1 MAKGFCKKAL
11 TRPRGQVWVIVRST
25 GWKANAYCELDH
37 KLVSIGMIRIQN
49 HLKAFLLA
57 VVFLIS
63 LPEACLSGGILHVF
77 PPSLHD
83 ETFAVA
89 RPVLSL
95 SRATVTV
102 SESFIEYRI
111 EQTFYNHDDFPLS
124 GIFLLPMKGLELP
137 EKVEIRVDGV
147 PYPFEVMSPEA
158 FFPVLKE
165 LTTSMKDPSLAG
177 LAGRTVVVVR
187 PVQIGI
193 RGRKSFRCQFRIPV
207 SIEKDLLEIFLPL
220 DGERYSLGPV
230 GESEI
235 RVRMKMGRPV
245 RTVFSPTHNLAI
257 TREAP
262 QRCMAVAR
270 SADKRVRDDFQLIT
284 TFSGEDPDL
293 RILTHRPKGKKGVFM
308 ALIPPPLSPPKTK
321 EADKDIVFLLDSSK
335 SVGKEGFALAKRA
348 VVAGLE
354 KLGPGDR
361 FNVLIIDTRPRSLSE
376 KLVPAN
382 EESVAQAVRFVNSIR
397 EGGGTDLDNA
407 LINALEQFTSRKR
420 LAVVVLVGNGRGTVG
435 ITNPETIIEDFR
447 RNNRFRARVFTLGL
461 GRHMDIALLDRVA
474 VSSKGASLNYMGKE
488 DFESLLNRFYSGIS
502 PPEVSEISLDF
513 QDISAE
519 ETEPDPIPDLVGAGS
534 VIVLGRYS
542 ETRDTQCKVRLKAK
556 VQGRTRT
563 TAKTV
568 TFPEI
573 DKENAF
579 LPGLWAM
586 RRVARLLEK
595 EALKGPES
603 EMRDPLSALA
613 REFGFKLPPQAAQYG
628 GFQRKDSGDL
638 LWRFKTSFSQSDV
651 EADGVRVLEG
661 KVMRL
666 SANGVWVDMDYHP
679 SMPTRV
685 VEFLGDEY
693 FSMMKKSPKM
703 GLFMSLGPDLIL
715 VHDNKAL
722 RVKSEIGP
730 EVP

>member
-1 MAKGFCKKAL
+1 MVC
-11 TRPRGQVWVIVRST
+11 
-25 GWKANAYCELDH
+25 
-37 KLVSIGMIRIQN
+37 IQRW
-49 HLKAFLLA
+49 LKSFLLA
-57 VVFLIS
+57 VVLLVS
-63 LPEACLSGGILHVF
+63 LPQACLSGGILHVF
-77 PPSLHD
+77 PPSLQD

-89 RPVLSL
+89 RPAVSL

-102 SESFIEYRI
+102 SESYIEYRI
-111 EQTFYNHDDFPLS
+111 EQTFFNNDDFPLN
-124 GIFLLPMKGLELP
+124 GIFLLPMKSVELP

-147 PYPFEVMSPEA
+147 PYPLEVMSPEA

-193 RGRKSFRCQFRIPV
+193 RGQKSFRCQFRIPV
-207 SIEKDLLEIFLPL
+207 SIEKDLLEISLPL

-230 GESEI
+230 GELEI
-235 RVRMKMGRPV
+235 GVRMKMGRPV
-245 RTVFSPTHNLAI
+245 RTVFSSSHNLAI
-257 TREAP
+257 TRETP
-262 QRCMAVAR
+262 QRCIASAR
-270 SADKRVRDDFQLIT
+270 SAEKRVRGDFHLIA

-293 RILTHRPKGKKGVFM
+293 RILTHRAEGRKGFFM
-308 ALIPPPLSPPKTK
+308 ALIAPPLSPPKTK
-321 EADKDIVFLLDSSK
+321 EAEKDVVFLLDSSK
-335 SVGKEGFALAKRA
+335 SVGKSEFGLAKRA

-361 FNVLIIDTRPRSLSE
+361 FNVLIIDTRPRSMSE

-382 EESVAQAVRFVNSIR
+382 EESVAQAVRFVNSIG
-397 EGGGTDLDNA
+397 EGGGTDLHNT

-435 ITNPETIIEDFR
+435 ITNPEMIIENVR
-447 RNNRFRARVFTLGL
+447 RNNKFRARVFTLGL

-474 VSSKGASLNYMGKE
+474 VSSKGTSLNYMGKE

-513 QDISAE
+513 QDISPE
-519 ETEPDPIPDLVGAGS
+519 EMEPDPIPDLVGAGS
-534 VIVLGRYS
+534 VTVLGRYS
-542 ETRDTQCKVRLKAK
+542 EKRDTQCKVRLKARI
-556 VQGRTRT
+556 QGRAKT
-563 TAKTV
+563 TTKTV

-573 DKENAF
+573 DEENAF

-613 REFGFKLPPQAAQYG
+613 REFGFKLPSQAAQYG
-628 GFQRKDSGDL
+628 GFRQKDSSDL

-651 EADGVRVLEG
+651 EANGFRVLEA

-666 SANGVWVDMDYHP
+666 SANGVWVDTDYRP
-679 SMPTRV
+679 SMTTRV
-685 VEFLGDEY
+685 VEFLGEEY
-693 FSMMKKSPKM
+693 FSLMKKTPKM
-703 GLFMSLGPDLIL
+703 GPFLSLGPDLIL
-715 VHDNKAL
+715 VRHNEAL
-722 RVKSEIGP
+722 RVKSKLGP
-730 EVP
+730 AAP

>member
-1 MAKGFCKKAL
+1 LFENAL
-11 TRPRGQVWVIVRST
+11 V
-25 GWKANAYCELDH
+25 L
-37 KLVSIGMIRIQN
+37 IGMICIQRW
-49 HLKAFLLA
+49 LKSFLLA
-57 VVFLIS
+57 VVLLIS
-63 LPEACLSGGILHVF
+63 LPGTCLSGGILHVF
-77 PPSLHD
+77 SPSLRD

-89 RPVLSL
+89 RPVVSL

-111 EQTFYNHDDFPLS
+111 EQTFFNNDDFPLN
-124 GIFLLPMKGLELP
+124 GIFLLPMQGVESP

-147 PYPFEVMSPEA
+147 PYPLEVMSPEA

-165 LTTSMKDPSLAG
+165 LTTSMKDPSLTA

-193 RGRKSFRCQFRIPV
+193 RSQKSFRCQFRIPV
-207 SIEKDLLEIFLPL
+207 SIEKDLLKVFLPL

-230 GESEI
+230 GELEI
-235 RVRMKMGRPV
+235 RVRMKMRRPV

-257 TREAP
+257 TRETS
-262 QRCMAVAR
+262 QRCMATAR
-270 SADKRVRDDFQLIT
+270 STEKRIRDDFQLIT
-284 TFSGEDPDL
+284 TFSGEDADL
-293 RILTHRPKGKKGVFM
+293 RILTHRTEGEKGVFM
-308 ALIPPPLSPPKTK
+308 VLLAPPLSPPKTK
-321 EADKDIVFLLDSSK
+321 DPEKDVVFLLDSSK
-335 SVGKEGFALAKRA
+335 SVGKSESALVKRA

-361 FNVLIIDTRPRSLSE
+361 FNVLIIDTRPRSMSE

-397 EGGGTDLDNA
+397 EGGGTDLHNT

-435 ITNPETIIEDFR
+435 ITNPETIIENVR
-447 RNNRFRARVFTLGL
+447 RNNKFRARVFTLGL

-474 VSSKGASLNYMGKE
+474 VSSKGTSLNYMGKE

-513 QDISAE
+513 HDISPE
-519 ETEPDPIPDLVGAGS
+519 EMEPDPIPDLVGAGS
-534 VIVLGRYS
+534 VTVLGRYS
-542 ETRDTQCKVRLKAK
+542 EKRDIQCKVRLKAK
-556 VQGRTRT
+556 IQGRART
-563 TAKTV
+563 TTKAV

-573 DKENAF
+573 DGENGF
-579 LPGLWAM
+579 LPALWAM

-613 REFGFKLPPQAAQYG
+613 REFGFKLPPQAAQYR
-628 GFQRKDSGDL
+628 GFQQRDSGDL

-651 EADGVRVLEG
+651 EADGFRVLEG

-666 SANGVWVDMDYHP
+666 SANGVWVDTNYRP
-679 SMPTRV
+679 SMTTHV
-685 VEFLGDEY
+685 VKFLGDEY
-693 FSMMKKSPKM
+693 FSMMKKSPRL

-715 VHDNKAL
+715 VQDNEAV
-722 RVKSEIGP
+722 RVKSELGP
-730 EVP
+730 PAP